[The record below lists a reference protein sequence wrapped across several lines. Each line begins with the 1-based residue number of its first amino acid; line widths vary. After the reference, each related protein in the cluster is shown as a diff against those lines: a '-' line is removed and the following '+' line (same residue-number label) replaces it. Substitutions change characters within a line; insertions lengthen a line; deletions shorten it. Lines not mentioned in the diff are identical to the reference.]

1 MTVVAKDLAR
11 LRNIGPTIEN
21 RLTEIGVHTRADLE
35 RVGAV
40 NAYLRI
46 CANHTKRALPI
57 CYYLYSLQGALMDL
71 HWDDLPEGLKQEL
84 RSQATQKAR
93 RRARARR

>member
-1 MTVVAKDLAR
+1 MVAKDLAE

-21 RLTEIGVHTRADLE
+21 RLKEIGVRTRADLE

-46 CANHTKRALPI
+46 CANQANRALPI
-57 CYYLYSLQGALMDL
+57 CYYLYSLQGALMEL

-84 RSQATQKAR
+84 RSQVTGKTR